1 VPAREGNGRRAGV
14 SDPLLIKAL
23 AHPMRPRIL
32 GLLDERVASPR
43 ELSDELGA
51 PLQNVSYHVGELTK
65 LGLIKL
71 VRTTPR
77 RGAIEHHYTA
87 VAAPYV
93 SKEAWGEL
101 PPIVRRRMT
110 AAGLAEM
117 FKQIN
122 EAAAGGGFVADDT
135 HLSRTR
141 LVLDAQGRKALA
153 KELEATMRRV
163 HRIHEQARQRLGT
176 NREAE
181 QRMSLVILPFDD
193 VAVPNDKTTVRPSR
207 RHTATRA
214 SRGQAHRST
223 PVKRTH

>member
-1 VPAREGNGRRAGV
+1 
-14 SDPLLIKAL
+14 
-23 AHPMRPRIL
+23 MRPRIL

-43 ELSDELGA
+43 ELSGELGA
-51 PLQNVSYHVGELTK
+51 PLENVSYHVRELTK

-71 VRTTPR
+71 VGTTRR

-87 VAAPYV
+87 VAAPYA
-93 SKEAWGEL
+93 SKEAWGEW
-101 PPIVRRRMT
+101 PPIVRRRVT

-117 FKQIN
+117 FEQLN

-153 KELEATMRRV
+153 KELEATMRRA
-163 HRIHEQARQRLGT
+163 HRIQQQARRRLGS

-181 QRMSLVILPFDD
+181 QRISLVILPFDD
-193 VAVPNDKTTVRPSR
+193 VAAPNDKTTVRSSR
-207 RHTATRA
+207 RRTAPRA
-214 SRGQAHRST
+214 SRDQTHRST